1 MPFYEDHVANIVKKY
16 PHCFHL
22 ESKLISTF
30 ERLDQSPT
38 PHLTTD
44 GIGLSSTRETLVE
57 ERELFDCYQIYIH
70 TKTQDDLD
78 QLMALV

>member
-1 MPFYEDHVANIVKKY
+1 MHYEDHADNIAKKY
-16 PHCFHL
+16 PYTFRL
-22 ESKLISTF
+22 ESKLISHF

-44 GIGLSSTRETLVE
+44 GIGLSATRETLLE
-57 ERELFDCYQIYIH
+57 EQELFDCYQIFIH
-70 TKTQDDLD
+70 AKTKSDLD